1 MYLLFNE
8 NLTLNTIIPH
18 GDVPRQ
24 GGDLNLVLFFPKTI
38 KRLATSL
45 ILIRYR
51 NTETGNIGMPYFS
64 CDKIVLTNSS
74 QDDDGNI
81 SLIEEEFEPIS
92 DDEKYYGFETNVKY
106 QVARVKYKA
115 NQCLD
120 YPTKLFGNTDFVIQI
135 ENDEGTKVT
144 SKFSIYINET
154 YGLSDDKTLGM
165 TCSEYEGLKSD
176 INKLISNFNISTVGI
191 SDVKEY
197 NEETGEIE
205 FIYNEDIIKKLEY
218 NYGTGELTIEYR

>member
-64 CDKIVLTNSS
+64 CDKIVLTNSC
-74 QDDDGNI
+74 QDDDYNVF
-81 SLIEEEFEPIS
+81 LEEKEFKPIS

-115 NQCLD
+115 NQCSD

-135 ENDEGTKVT
+135 ENYEGIKVT

-165 TCSEYEGLKSD
+165 TCSEYEGLKAD
-176 INKLISNFNISTVGI
+176 INDLIKQFNISTVGI
-191 SDVKEY
+191 SDVKAY

-205 FIYNEDIIKKLEY
+205 FIYNEDIIKDLKY
-218 NYGTGELTIEYR
+218 DTRTGELTIEYR